1 MVGVK
6 SYGVVKI
13 DRHYDKGLE
22 DLAVE
27 AAVKALDNCNCQPK
41 FLVVANALAET
52 QQDQMNLAP
61 LIAEALDF
69 KGEVYRV
76 EVADASGAAAVA
88 LATRLAHE
96 GDVLVIGVE
105 KSTDKVSKDL
115 IADLAKMFDAEYES
129 IYGLTYAGAH
139 ALAARLYM
147 NKFGLSREEL
157 SLWPSKMHENAT
169 KVPHAQLRF
178 PVPPE
183 KVTKSQVI
191 AEPLHLLDAHPF
203 GDGAAALV
211 ISKDADN
218 EIFVASSNSPL
229 RLAHR
234 DLTFIESTYEATKVV
249 LEKMGITHEKVEGVE
264 VHDAF
269 SIAGIIALES
279 MGFAE
284 RGKGIRLLEEGS
296 LAINPSGGLKARG
309 HPIGATGVYQVAEAV
324 MAIRGE
330 LPSVDRLKAVLVQST
345 SALGATSFVIG
356 VRG

>member
-6 SYGVVKI
+6 SYGVVKV
-13 DRHYDKGLE
+13 DRYYQKDLGE
-22 DLAVE
+22 LAVE
-27 AAVKALDNCNCQPK
+27 ASMKALEACNCEPK
-41 FLVVANALAET
+41 FLVVANALSET

-61 LIAEALDF
+61 LIAELIDF

-88 LATRLAHE
+88 LASRLANE

-105 KSTDKVSKDL
+105 KTTDKVSKDV
-115 IADLAKMFDAEYES
+115 IADLSKMFDAEYES

-147 NKFGLSREEL
+147 SKFGLTREEL
-157 SLWPSKMHENAT
+157 SIWPSKMHENAT

-183 KVTKSQVI
+183 KVTKSQLI
-191 AEPLHLLDAHPF
+191 AEPLRLLDAHPF
-203 GDGAAALV
+203 GDGAAALI
-211 ISKDADN
+211 ISKNADN
-218 EIFVASSNSPL
+218 EIFVASSNAPL

-234 DLTFIESTYEATKVV
+234 DLTFIESTYEATRSV
-249 LEKMGITHEKVEGVE
+249 LEKMGVSHGKVEGVE

-279 MGFAE
+279 MGLAE
-284 RGKGIRLLEEGS
+284 RGKGIKMLEEGS

-330 LPSVDRLKAVLVQST
+330 MPSVERLNVVLTHST
-345 SALGATSFVIG
+345 SALGASSFVIG

>member
-1 MVGVK
+1 MVGVR
-6 SYGVVKI
+6 SYGVVKV
-13 DRHYDKGLE
+13 DRHYQKDLGE
-22 DLAVE
+22 LAVE
-27 AAVKALDNCNCQPK
+27 AALKALDDCNCEPR
-41 FLVVANALAET
+41 FLVIANALGEL

-61 LIAEALDF
+61 LIAELLDF

-76 EVADASGAAAVA
+76 EVADGSGAAAVS
-88 LATRLAHE
+88 LAYRLAKE

-105 KSTDKVSKDL
+105 KTTDKVSKDVV
-115 IADLAKMFDAEYES
+115 ADLAKMFDVEYES

-147 NKFGLSREEL
+147 SKFGLSREEL

-203 GDGAAALV
+203 GDGAAALIV
-211 ISKDADN
+211 SEKADN

-229 RLAHR
+229 RLGHR
-234 DLTFIESTYEATKVV
+234 DLTFMESTYEATKLV

-269 SIAGIIALES
+269 SIAGVIALES

-284 RGKGIRLLEEGS
+284 RGKGIKLLEEGS

-330 LPSVDRLKAVLVQST
+330 LPSVEKLNVVLTHST
-345 SALGATSFVIG
+345 SALGASSFVVG